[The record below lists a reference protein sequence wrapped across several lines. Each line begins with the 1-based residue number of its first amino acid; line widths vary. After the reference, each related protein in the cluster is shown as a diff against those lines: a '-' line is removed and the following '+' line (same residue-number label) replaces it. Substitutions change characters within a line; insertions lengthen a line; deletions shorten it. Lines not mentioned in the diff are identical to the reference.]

1 MKVVHIS
8 DTHIRNLK
16 YHKEYRVVFSQMY
29 DKIRQQKPD
38 AIVHCGDLAHT
49 KVNLSPEYF
58 DLATDFMKNLA
69 DIAPLIVI
77 PGNHDGN
84 LRNSSRQDAI
94 TPLVVALDHPNI
106 TLLKNSGEHKFN
118 DKVTFNVLSV
128 FDTDN
133 WLKPSDLNKINIA
146 LYHGS
151 ISGCETSLGWVMEHG
166 ENDVSIFEGFDFAM
180 LGDIHKSNQT
190 LDNDGK
196 VRYCGSTVQQG
207 FAEGQ
212 DKGYLLW
219 NIRSKED
226 FDVELHT
233 FKNPKPFITVELTKK
248 GKIPKRTQVPLGAR
262 IRLVANNKLPMEAI
276 RKASDVAR
284 TRYKPESLVFLNKG
298 GVTLSSVNTEDVTE
312 QNLRDVQVQQEL
324 IRDYLKDY
332 NPTEEQLTEIFALNE
347 RFNRTAE
354 EDEEVARNVNWSL
367 KELEWDNLF
376 CYGADNK
383 INFENIRGLVGIF
396 GKNFSGKSSIVDS
409 LLYTLFNSTSKN
421 VRKNVD
427 IVNDGKQKG
436 RGKVKIQVGTKL
448 YTVERTSE
456 KYEKKLHRQVTT
468 EARTDVKFSV
478 LDVATGDKEVLDATD
493 RNKTD
498 SAIRHTFGTLED
510 FLLTSMSSQLGAL
523 SFISEGSTR
532 RKEILAKFL
541 DLEFFDRKF
550 KLAKA
555 ESSDTKGYL
564 RKLESFDLSK
574 DEEEIKKA
582 LETAIADIKQKD
594 KKCHDYE
601 KAQQALV
608 EWLADV
614 SVKIESVPAIIIDPE
629 AVGDQITS
637 FEMLLEGTDRLIE
650 RHTEKIDETLDFI
663 TKGKELLPTFDEEK
677 LLKEK
682 EERTKLK
689 AELSSVLAENTG
701 YNRDLAYLQ
710 KEVKVLDQI
719 PCGDKFKDSCPFISS
734 AFSAKEVIPTTK
746 LALAKN
752 QTEEATLVEFIE
764 ENTAEETLA
773 KMEALKT
780 KILENEHTVSALR
793 LQIAKEEQ
801 QKVQVGDALSKLR
814 DKLDYFEENRE
825 AILNAAD
832 LCKQKKIIER
842 QIETTK
848 LERQQCQEQLLVL
861 HKQEGSL
868 QARLDEIQNKRSE
881 LDKTRKEYS
890 AYELF
895 MKCMHPNGIAF
906 QVIKNKL
913 PVINEAIAE
922 VLTNVVDFSVYFEDN
937 GRKLEIFL
945 QHKDQESRPLELG
958 SGAEKT
964 LAAMAIRIA
973 LLNVSNMP
981 KSDLFILD
989 EPGTA
994 LDANNME
1001 GFTRIL
1007 DILKE
1012 HFKTTLLITHIDGL
1026 KDSVQKV
1033 ITVDKYDG
1041 CAHINQ

>member
-1 MKVVHIS
+1 
-8 DTHIRNLK
+8 
-16 YHKEYRVVFSQMY
+16 MY

-38 AIVHCGDLAHT
+38 VIVHCGDLAHT

-58 DLATDFMKNLA
+58 DLATDFLKNLA

-84 LRNSSRQDAI
+84 LRNSARQDAI

-106 TLLKNSGEHKFN
+106 TFLKDSGEHKFN

-133 WLKPSDLNKINIA
+133 WIKPSDPTKINIA

-180 LGDIHKSNQT
+180 LGDIHKSNQII
-190 LDNDGK
+190 DNDGK

-207 FAEGQ
+207 FAEGI

-219 NIRSKED
+219 DIRTKED

-233 FKNPKPFITVELTKK
+233 FANPKPFITVELTKK
-248 GKIPKRTQVPLGAR
+248 GKIPKKTQVPKGAR

-284 TRYKPESLVFLNKG
+284 LRYKPDSLVFLNKG
-298 GVTLSSVNTEDVTE
+298 GLILSSVHTEDVTE
-312 QNLRDVQVQQEL
+312 QNLRDVQVQQGL

-332 NPTEEQLTEIFALNE
+332 NPSEEQLAEVYALNE

-376 CYGADNK
+376 CYGENNK

-409 LLYTLFNSTSKN
+409 LLYILFNSTSKN
-421 VRKNVD
+421 IRKNVD
-427 IVNDGKQKG
+427 IINDHKQKG
-436 RGKVKIQVGTKL
+436 SGKAKIQVGTKL
-448 YTVERTSE
+448 YTVERISE
-456 KYEKKLHRQVTT
+456 KYEKKLHNQVTI

-478 LDVATGDKEVLDATD
+478 VDLATGDKEILDGTD

-498 SAIRHTFGTLED
+498 AAIRHTFGTLED

-523 SFISEGSTR
+523 TFISEGSTR

-541 DLEFFDRKF
+541 DLEFFDKKF
-550 KLAKA
+550 KLAKS

-564 RKLESFDLSK
+564 RKMDGFDLSK
-574 DEEEIKKA
+574 DEETIKKS
-582 LETAIADIKQKD
+582 LEESVGSIKEKD
-594 KKCHDYE
+594 TKCRSYE
-601 KAQQALV
+601 MAQQTLLEQLV
-608 EWLADV
+608 DV
-614 SVKIESVPAIIIDPE
+614 STKIESVPAIIIDPQE
-629 AVGDQITS
+629 VGNQIAS
-637 FEMLLEGTDRLIE
+637 FEMLLDGSDRLIE
-650 RHTEKIDETLDFI
+650 RHTKKINETYDFI
-663 TKGKELLPTFDEEK
+663 TKGKELLTTFDEDE
-677 LLKEK
+677 LLKDKEK
-682 EERTKLK
+682 YTELK
-689 AELSSVLAENTG
+689 SQLNSVLTENTG

-710 KEVKVLDQI
+710 KEVKVLDEI
-719 PCGDKFKDSCPFISS
+719 PCGDKFKSSCPFISS
-734 AFSAKEVIPTTK
+734 AFSAKEVIPATK

-752 QTEEATLVEFIE
+752 QAVEATLVEFLE
-764 ENTAEETLA
+764 ESTAKETLA
-773 KMEALKT
+773 KMDELKT
-780 KILENEHTVSALR
+780 KLLESEHTVSSLR
-793 LQIAKEEQ
+793 LQVAHEEQ
-801 QKVQVGDALSKLR
+801 QKVHVSISLSKLR
-814 DKLDYFEENRE
+814 EKLNYFEENRE
-825 AILNAAD
+825 AILNAAA
-832 LCKQKKIIER
+832 LRKQKETVEK
-842 QIETTK
+842 QIGTTK
-848 LERQQCQEQLLVL
+848 VQRKQCQEQLLVL

-868 QARLDEIQNKRSE
+868 QARLDEVLNKKIE

-913 PVINEAIAE
+913 PIINEAITE
-922 VLTNVVDFSVYFEDN
+922 VLTNVVDFSIYFEDN

-945 QHKDQESRPLELG
+945 QHNNQAARPLELG

-981 KSDLFILD
+981 IADFFVCD

-994 LDANNME
+994 LDAENME
-1001 GFTRIL
+1001 GFTRVL
-1007 DILKE
+1007 DIVKE
-1012 HFKTTLLITHIDGL
+1012 HFKTTLLITHIETL
-1026 KDSVQKV
+1026 KDNVDKV
-1033 ITVDKYDG
+1033 ITIQEKDGFAYVDE
-1041 CAHINQ
+1041 